1 VQFPIGV
8 VVRVPFSDSKSSG
21 ELDYVFTINGIDE
34 VVFVDGG
41 SAKAQRDFHQLMNSL
56 RPTGVIG

>member
-1 VQFPIGV
+1 
-8 VVRVPFSDSKSSG
+8 
-21 ELDYVFTINGIDE
+21 VFTINGIDE